1 MFPTKRRGLTYTKI
15 APAVIISNRRL
26 AWVELFN
33 FFQGVLVGVA
43 LGAALILYLF
53 NQGAFDGYF
62 K

>member
-1 MFPTKRRGLTYTKI
+1 MFPTKRRGLSYTKI

-26 AWVELFN
+26 AWVELLN

-43 LGAALILYLF
+43 LGSALILYLF